1 MAEIILTIVVEVVK
15 CVAPPAYRRICY
27 LRKSKYTSN
36 LQNLKTEVDNLKS
49 ERVRT
54 EHQVDEAKRKGEE
67 IEENV
72 ENWLARANNV
82 IEAADNFTKDEAVA
96 NNRCF
101 KGLCPDLKTRCRL
114 SREAERQKEAVVN
127 FRDARRFDRISYCT
141 APEDIRLIP
150 NKDYEP
156 FESRMFTLR
165 NILSELED
173 PDVDM
178 LGIYGMGGIGKTMLA
193 EEIAR
198 KVKSDKLFDQ
208 VVFVEVSQ
216 NQDIRKIQ
224 GEIADKL
231 GLKFHEES
239 ESGRANSLF
248 KRIKAEKKILI
259 ILDNIWENLD
269 LRVVGIP
276 HGDGHKGCK
285 VLLTARSLDVLSGKM
300 DSRPNF
306 SIGVLN
312 EEEAWNLFK
321 KMAGDYIEGSEFQSV
336 ARDVAKECAG
346 LPVSVVTIAR
356 ALRNKR
362 LFEWKDALE
371 QLRRPYATN
380 FKDIQPTAC
389 KAIEL
394 SYNKLAGEE
403 LKNIFLLIGYTAISS
418 IDALLMCG
426 MGLGLFQGVNKMEV
440 ARARVRTLVHKLKAS
455 CMLLDHISK
464 SEEFFSMHDVVRDVA
479 ISIAST
485 EKIALTAT
493 NEQVDGF
500 RVWSDESAVKRYTSI
515 VLQDIKTNVL
525 PEVVECPQL
534 KLLFIRAD
542 KESSSLTI
550 PNNFFKRMIQVRVIN
565 LTYMNLLS
573 LPSTLGFLLN
583 LRALSL
589 CYCKLVDISVIG
601 GLKELEILCL
611 RGSDIKQLPTE
622 VGQLTWLT
630 LLDLRECRK
639 LEVIPPNVLSNL
651 SHLEEL
657 YISCRSFQ
665 KWEVEVE
672 GVKNASVEELKHLPN
687 LTSLELDIHDVNT
700 LPRGLFLEKLEKYRI
715 RIGDW
720 YWESTNIWRREFRL
734 RLNNKICLKDWLIVQ
749 LQGIEDLELHEL
761 QEQDVNCF
769 ANELVKVGSSELK
782 FLRILGCSDTLNPQA
797 ESKRPEESA
806 NAMQSNEI
814 ILEDNV
820 NISNTLF
827 IEKVA
832 LPKLEKLA
840 LRSINIERIWQ
851 NQVAAMTCGIENL
864 MHLTL
869 YNCMNLRC
877 LFSSSTVSDNIFV
890 RLQYI
895 EIEKCHVLEELIVMD
910 NQEERKNNIVIF
922 PKLQYLKMYDL
933 EKLTSFSTGD
943 VHMLEFPSL
952 KELWISR
959 CPEFMVRF
967 KRTTNDLNKKVF
979 PNLEELIVD
988 AKYIITNKFLFSE
1001 DLLCKLK
1008 CLDVAFVDELTAIL
1022 SLDDFLPRFHTLKVL
1037 QIEGYNGSL
1046 AKEKVEDGIEIIIR
1060 EAFNCYD
1067 LKYILKQ
1074 ESSSIMNNL
1083 VILRVM
1089 KCRRLINLVPSL
1101 TSFQNLTTLEISHCN
1116 GLKNVLTFSIA
1127 KTLVRLREM
1136 KIESCVMI
1144 TEIVLADDDDD
1155 HDAAKDEVIAFNELN
1170 ELKLLN
1176 LKSLRSFYSGNR
1188 ALNFPSLE
1196 RLLVDD
1202 CTNMKIFSR
1211 GELSTPMLHKVQLN
1225 MWDEAC
1231 WVWKE
1236 GLNTTIEQVN
1246 LEKES
1251 FFKKRREAPPSQQFL
1266 SFAPA
1271 PAPNLNLQTRLEIL
1285 PAMVAGVWSDD
1296 NNLQL
1301 EATTQF
1307 RKLLSIKRNPPIE
1320 EVIQSGVV
1328 PRFVEFLMG
1337 EDHPQLQYEAAWAL
1351 TNIASKSSQE
1361 TKVVIDHGAVP
1372 IFVKLLASPSDDIR
1386 EQAVWALGNVA
1397 ADSARYRD
1405 LVLSEEALIPL
1416 LTQLNK
1422 HEKLSM
1428 LRIATR
1434 TLSNFCGGTPRPIF
1448 DQVRPALP
1456 ALAQLVHSNDNEV
1469 VIDACRALFFLS
1481 DGTNDK
1487 IQAVIEVGVCPGLVE
1502 LLGHPSSSVV
1512 SPALKTVGSIVTG
1525 DDFQTQCIINCGA
1538 LPYLLGLLIH
1548 NHGKHIKKDACCTIS
1563 NITAGN
1569 REQIQAVIDAG
1580 LIGPLVNL
1588 LQNAEFNIKDWAA
1601 RAISNATLGGT
1612 HEQIKYLAREGCIKP
1627 LCDLLLCTDP
1637 VIVAVCLQG
1646 LENILKVGEAE
1657 KNMDTTIGDV
1667 NQYAQLVEEAEGLE
1681 KIENLQS
1688 HDNNEIR
1695 EESVKILE
1703 TYWCGRVAVM

>member
-72 ENWLARANNV
+72 GNWLGRANNV
-82 IEAADNFTKDEAVA
+82 IEASPAITLSLMKCKSISICLVLEWITGLRANSVA
-96 NNRCF
+96 
-101 KGLCPDLKTRCRL
+101 
-114 SREAERQKEAVVN
+114 
-127 FRDARRFDRISYCT
+127 
-141 APEDIRLIP
+141 
-150 NKDYEP
+150 
-156 FESRMFTLR
+156 LR

-248 KRIKAEKKILI
+248 KRIKAEKKILV

-380 FKDIQPTAC
+380 FKDIQPTAY

-455 CMLLDHISK
+455 CMLLDRISK

-485 EKIALTAT
+485 EQIALTAT

-734 RLNNKICLKDWLIVQ
+734 RLKNKICLKDWLIVQ
-749 LQGIEDLELHEL
+749 LQGIEDLELREL
-761 QEQDVNCF
+761 QEQDVNYF
-769 ANELVKVGSSELK
+769 ANELAKVGSSELK
-782 FLRILGCSDTLNPQA
+782 FLRIRGCSDALNPPA
-797 ESKRPEESA
+797 ESKGLQEST

-827 IEKVA
+827 IEK
-832 LPKLEKLA
+832 
-840 LRSINIERIWQ
+840 IWQ
-851 NQVAAMTCGIENL
+851 E
-864 MHLTL
+864 
-869 YNCMNLRC
+869 
-877 LFSSSTVSDNIFV
+877 
-890 RLQYI
+890 
-895 EIEKCHVLEELIVMD
+895 
-910 NQEERKNNIVIF
+910 
-922 PKLQYLKMYDL
+922 
-933 EKLTSFSTGD
+933 
-943 VHMLEFPSL
+943 
-952 KELWISR
+952 
-959 CPEFMVRF
+959 
-967 KRTTNDLNKKVF
+967 
-979 PNLEELIVD
+979 
-988 AKYIITNKFLFSE
+988 
-1001 DLLCKLK
+1001 
-1008 CLDVAFVDELTAIL
+1008 
-1022 SLDDFLPRFHTLKVL
+1022 
-1037 QIEGYNGSL
+1037 
-1046 AKEKVEDGIEIIIR
+1046 
-1060 EAFNCYD
+1060 
-1067 LKYILKQ
+1067 
-1074 ESSSIMNNL
+1074 
-1083 VILRVM
+1083 
-1089 KCRRLINLVPSL
+1089 
-1101 TSFQNLTTLEISHCN
+1101 
-1116 GLKNVLTFSIA
+1116 
-1127 KTLVRLREM
+1127 
-1136 KIESCVMI
+1136 
-1144 TEIVLADDDDD
+1144 
-1155 HDAAKDEVIAFNELN
+1155 
-1170 ELKLLN
+1170 
-1176 LKSLRSFYSGNR
+1176 
-1188 ALNFPSLE
+1188 
-1196 RLLVDD
+1196 
-1202 CTNMKIFSR
+1202 
-1211 GELSTPMLHKVQLN
+1211 
-1225 MWDEAC
+1225 
-1231 WVWKE
+1231 
-1236 GLNTTIEQVN
+1236 
-1246 LEKES
+1246 
-1251 FFKKRREAPPSQQFL
+1251 
-1266 SFAPA
+1266 
-1271 PAPNLNLQTRLEIL
+1271 
-1285 PAMVAGVWSDD
+1285 
-1296 NNLQL
+1296 
-1301 EATTQF
+1301 
-1307 RKLLSIKRNPPIE
+1307 
-1320 EVIQSGVV
+1320 
-1328 PRFVEFLMG
+1328 
-1337 EDHPQLQYEAAWAL
+1337 
-1351 TNIASKSSQE
+1351 
-1361 TKVVIDHGAVP
+1361 
-1372 IFVKLLASPSDDIR
+1372 
-1386 EQAVWALGNVA
+1386 
-1397 ADSARYRD
+1397 
-1405 LVLSEEALIPL
+1405 
-1416 LTQLNK
+1416 
-1422 HEKLSM
+1422 
-1428 LRIATR
+1428 
-1434 TLSNFCGGTPRPIF
+1434 
-1448 DQVRPALP
+1448 
-1456 ALAQLVHSNDNEV
+1456 
-1469 VIDACRALFFLS
+1469 
-1481 DGTNDK
+1481 
-1487 IQAVIEVGVCPGLVE
+1487 
-1502 LLGHPSSSVV
+1502 
-1512 SPALKTVGSIVTG
+1512 
-1525 DDFQTQCIINCGA
+1525 
-1538 LPYLLGLLIH
+1538 
-1548 NHGKHIKKDACCTIS
+1548 
-1563 NITAGN
+1563 
-1569 REQIQAVIDAG
+1569 
-1580 LIGPLVNL
+1580 
-1588 LQNAEFNIKDWAA
+1588 
-1601 RAISNATLGGT
+1601 
-1612 HEQIKYLAREGCIKP
+1612 
-1627 LCDLLLCTDP
+1627 
-1637 VIVAVCLQG
+1637 
-1646 LENILKVGEAE
+1646 
-1657 KNMDTTIGDV
+1657 
-1667 NQYAQLVEEAEGLE
+1667 
-1681 KIENLQS
+1681 
-1688 HDNNEIR
+1688 
-1695 EESVKILE
+1695 
-1703 TYWCGRVAVM
+1703 

>member
-1 MAEIILTIVVEVVK
+1 MSFLYK
-15 CVAPPAYRRICY
+15 
-27 LRKSKYTSN
+27 
-36 LQNLKTEVDNLKS
+36 
-49 ERVRT
+49 
-54 EHQVDEAKRKGEE
+54 
-67 IEENV
+67 
-72 ENWLARANNV
+72 
-82 IEAADNFTKDEAVA
+82 AADNFTKDEAVA
-96 NNRCF
+96 NKRCF

-127 FRDARRFDRISYCT
+127 VRDARRFDRISYCT

-248 KRIKAEKKILI
+248 KRIKAEKKILV

-380 FKDIQPTAC
+380 FKDIQPTAY

-455 CMLLDHISK
+455 CMLLDRISK

-485 EKIALTAT
+485 EQIALTAT

-734 RLNNKICLKDWLIVQ
+734 RLKNKICLKDWLIVQ
-749 LQGIEDLELHEL
+749 LQGIEDLELREL
-761 QEQDVNCF
+761 QEQDVNYF
-769 ANELVKVGSSELK
+769 ANELAKVGSSELK
-782 FLRILGCSDTLNPQA
+782 FLRIRGCSDALNPPA
-797 ESKRPEESA
+797 ESKGLQEST

-827 IEKVA
+827 IEKV
-832 LPKLEKLA
+832 
-840 LRSINIERIWQ
+840 
-851 NQVAAMTCGIENL
+851 
-864 MHLTL
+864 
-869 YNCMNLRC
+869 
-877 LFSSSTVSDNIFV
+877 
-890 RLQYI
+890 
-895 EIEKCHVLEELIVMD
+895 
-910 NQEERKNNIVIF
+910 
-922 PKLQYLKMYDL
+922 
-933 EKLTSFSTGD
+933 
-943 VHMLEFPSL
+943 
-952 KELWISR
+952 
-959 CPEFMVRF
+959 
-967 KRTTNDLNKKVF
+967 F
-979 PNLEELIVD
+979 PNLEQLIVD
-988 AKYIITNKFLFSE
+988 AKYIITNKFIFSE

-1022 SLDDFLPRFHTLKVL
+1022 SLDDFLQRFHTLKVL
-1037 QIEGYNGSL
+1037 QIEGYNDCL
-1046 AKEKVEDGIEIIIR
+1046 PKEKVENGMEVIIR
-1060 EAFNCYD
+1060 KAFKCYD
-1067 LKYILKQ
+1067 LKYILRQ

-1083 VILRVM
+1083 VILHVTM
-1089 KCRRLINLVPSL
+1089 CHRLINLVPSS
-1101 TSFQNLTTLEISHCN
+1101 TSFQNLKTLKISYCD

-1155 HDAAKDEVIAFNELN
+1155 HDAAKDEDIAFSELN

-1231 WVWKE
+1231 WAWKE
-1236 GLNTTIEQVN
+1236 SLNTTIEQVN
-1246 LEKES
+1246 LKKKS
-1251 FFKKRREAPPSQQFL
+1251 FLKKRRGAPPSRQFL
-1266 SFAPA
+1266 SFA

-1307 RKLLSIKRNPPIE
+1307 RKLLSNERSQPTE

-1328 PRFVEFLMG
+1328 PRFVEFLMR
-1337 EDHPQLQYEAAWAL
+1337 EDYPQLQYEAAWAL
-1351 TNIASKSSQE
+1351 TNIASGTSE
-1361 TKVVIDHGAVP
+1361 NTKVVIDQGAVP
-1372 IFVKLLASPSDDIR
+1372 IFVKLLASPSDDVR

-1397 ADSARYRD
+1397 GDSTRCRD

-1416 LTQLNK
+1416 LAQLNE
-1422 HEKLSM
+1422 HAKLSM
-1428 LRIATR
+1428 LRIATW
-1434 TLSNFCGGTPRPIF
+1434 TLSNFCGDKPRPIF
-1448 DQVRPALP
+1448 EQIRPALP
-1456 ALAQLVHSNDNEV
+1456 ALAQLIRSNDEEV
-1469 VIDACRALFFLS
+1469 LTDACWALSYLS
-1481 DGTNDK
+1481 DGTNDNV
-1487 IQAVIEVGVCPGLVE
+1487 QAVIEAGVCPRLVE
-1502 LLGHPSSSVV
+1502 LLGRSSSSVL
-1512 SPALKTVGSIVTG
+1512 SPALRAVGNIVMG

-1548 NHGKHIKKDACCTIS
+1548 DHEKSITKFACGIIS

-1569 REQIQAVIDAG
+1569 KEQIQAVIDAG
-1580 LIGPLVNL
+1580 FIGPLVNL
-1588 LQNAEFNIKDWAA
+1588 LQNAEFDIKEWAA
-1601 RAISNATLGGT
+1601 RAISNATKVDT
-1612 HEQIKYLAREGCIKP
+1612 HEQIKYLVREGCIKP
-1627 LCDLLLCTDP
+1627 LCDLLLCADP
-1637 VIVAVCLQG
+1637 KIVTVCLRG

-1657 KNMDTTIGDV
+1657 KNMDTAIGDV

-1681 KIENLQS
+1681 KIENLAS
-1688 HDNNEIR
+1688 HDNYEIH
-1695 EESVKILE
+1695 EKSVKILN
-1703 TYWCGRVAVM
+1703 TYWCGRVVGPQLGLLYAGNEEEDALGSNVITNGKVEWWTSPLSLSLQDMR

>member
-15 CVAPPAYRRICY
+15 RVAPPAYRRICY
-27 LRKSKYTSN
+27 WRKSKYTSN

-54 EHQVDEAKRKGEE
+54 QHQVDEAKRKGEE

-72 ENWLARANNV
+72 VNWLARANNV
-82 IEAADNFTKDEAVA
+82 IEAADNFTKDEATA
-96 NNRCF
+96 NKRCF
-101 KGLCPDLKTRCRL
+101 KGLCPDLQTRRRL
-114 SREAERQKEAVVN
+114 SKEAERQKEAVVN
-127 FRDARRFDRISYCT
+127 VRDARRFDRISYCT
-141 APEDIRLIP
+141 APEDIRLIS

-165 NILSELED
+165 NILSALED

-276 HGDGHKGCK
+276 HGDGHKDCK

-500 RVWSDESAVKRYTSI
+500 REWSDESAVKRYTSI

-550 PNNFFKRMIQVRVIN
+550 PNNFFKGMIQVRVIN

-589 CYCKLVDISVIG
+589 CYCKLLDISVIG
-601 GLKELEILCL
+601 GLKKLEILCL

-749 LQGIEDLELHEL
+749 LQGIEDLELREL
-761 QEQDVNCF
+761 QEQDVNYF
-769 ANELVKVGSSELK
+769 ANELAKVGSSELK
-782 FLRILGCSDTLNPQA
+782 FLRIHGCSDALNPPA
-797 ESKRPEESA
+797 ESKRQEESA
-806 NAMQSNEI
+806 NDMQSNEI

-840 LRSINIERIWQ
+840 VRSINIERIWQ

-864 MHLTL
+864 THLTL

-910 NQEERKNNIVIF
+910 NQEEERKNNIVMF
-922 PKLQYLKMYDL
+922 PQLQYLKMYDL

-967 KRTTNDLNKKVF
+967 KRTTNDLTKKVF

-988 AKYIITNKFLFSE
+988 AKYIITNKFIFSE

-1008 CLDVAFVDELTAIL
+1008 CLDVVFVDELTTIL
-1022 SLDDFLPRFHTLKVL
+1022 SLDDFLQRFHTLKVL
-1037 QIEGYNGSL
+1037 QIEGNNDCL
-1046 AKEKVEDGIEIIIR
+1046 PKEKAENGMEVIIR
-1060 EAFNCYD
+1060 KAFKCYD
-1067 LKYILKQ
+1067 LKYILSQ

-1083 VILRVM
+1083 VILHVT
-1089 KCRRLINLVPSL
+1089 KCHRLINLVPSS
-1101 TSFQNLTTLEISHCN
+1101 TSFQNLITLKISYCD
-1116 GLKNVLTFSIA
+1116 GLKNVLTVSIA

-1155 HDAAKDEVIAFNELN
+1155 HDAAKDEVIAFSELN

-1176 LKSLRSFYSGNR
+1176 LKSLRSFYSGSR

-1202 CTNMKIFSR
+1202 CTNMKTFSR
-1211 GELSTPMLHKVQLN
+1211 GELSTPVLHKVQLN

-1231 WVWKE
+1231 WAWKE

-1246 LEKES
+1246 LNEES
-1251 FFKKRREAPPSQQFL
+1251 FLKKRREAPPSQQFL
-1266 SFAPA
+1266 SFA

-1307 RKLLSIKRNPPIE
+1307 RKLLSNERSLPIE
-1320 EVIQSGVV
+1320 EVIKSGVV
-1328 PRFVEFLMG
+1328 PRFVEFLMR
-1337 EDHPQLQYEAAWAL
+1337 DDYPQIQYEAAWVL
-1351 TNIASKSSQE
+1351 TNIAYGTSE
-1361 TKVVIDHGAVP
+1361 DTKVVIDHGAVP
-1372 IFVKLLASPSDDIR
+1372 IFVKLLASPRDNIR
-1386 EQAVWALGNVA
+1386 EKAASALGNVA
-1397 ADSARYRD
+1397 IDSPRFRD

-1416 LTQLNK
+1416 LTLLNN
-1422 HEKLSM
+1422 HANLSM
-1428 LRIATR
+1428 KRRATR
-1434 TLSNFCGGTPRPIF
+1434 TLSNLCSGNPRPIF
-1448 DQVRPALP
+1448 EQVRPALP
-1456 ALAQLVHSNDNEV
+1456 ALAQLVHSNDEQV
-1469 VIDACRALFFLS
+1469 LTDACRALFCLS
-1481 DGTNDK
+1481 SDRKNDK
-1487 IQAVIEVGVCPGLVE
+1487 IQAVIEAGVCPRLVE
-1502 LLGHPSSSVV
+1502 LLGHPSPSVLTA
-1512 SPALKTVGSIVTG
+1512 ALQTVTNIVRG

-1548 NHGKHIKKDACCTIS
+1548 D
-1563 NITAGN
+1563 
-1569 REQIQAVIDAG
+1569 
-1580 LIGPLVNL
+1580 
-1588 LQNAEFNIKDWAA
+1588 
-1601 RAISNATLGGT
+1601 
-1612 HEQIKYLAREGCIKP
+1612 HE
-1627 LCDLLLCTDP
+1627 
-1637 VIVAVCLQG
+1637 
-1646 LENILKVGEAE
+1646 
-1657 KNMDTTIGDV
+1657 
-1667 NQYAQLVEEAEGLE
+1667 
-1681 KIENLQS
+1681 
-1688 HDNNEIR
+1688 
-1695 EESVKILE
+1695 
-1703 TYWCGRVAVM
+1703 

>member
-15 CVAPPAYRRICY
+15 RVAPPAYRRICY
-27 LRKSKYTSN
+27 WRKSKYTSN

-54 EHQVDEAKRKGEE
+54 QHQVDEAKRKGEE

-72 ENWLARANNV
+72 VNWLARANNV
-82 IEAADNFTKDEAVA
+82 IEAADNFTKDEATA
-96 NNRCF
+96 NKRCF
-101 KGLCPDLKTRCRL
+101 KGLCPDLQTRRRL
-114 SREAERQKEAVVN
+114 SKEAERQKEAVVN
-127 FRDARRFDRISYCT
+127 VRDARRFDRISYCT
-141 APEDIRLIP
+141 APEDIRLIS

-165 NILSELED
+165 NILSALED

-198 KVKSDKLFDQ
+198 KVKSDKLFDL

-259 ILDNIWENLD
+259 ILDNIWENLN

-285 VLLTARSLDVLSGKM
+285 VLLTARSLDLLSGKM
-300 DSRPNF
+300 DSRSNF

-534 KLLFIRAD
+534 KLLFICAD

-550 PNNFFKRMIQVRVIN
+550 PNNFFKGMIQVRVIN

-601 GLKELEILCL
+601 GLKKLEILCL

-672 GVKNASVEELKHLPN
+672 GVKNAGVEELKHLPN

-749 LQGIEDLELHEL
+749 LQGIEDLELREL
-761 QEQDVNCF
+761 REQDVNYF
-769 ANELVKVGSSELK
+769 ANELAKVGSSELK
-782 FLRILGCSDTLNPQA
+782 FLRIHGCSDALNPPA
-797 ESKRPEESA
+797 ESK
-806 NAMQSNEI
+806 
-814 ILEDNV
+814 V
-820 NISNTLF
+820 
-827 IEKVA
+827 
-832 LPKLEKLA
+832 
-840 LRSINIERIWQ
+840 
-851 NQVAAMTCGIENL
+851 
-864 MHLTL
+864 
-869 YNCMNLRC
+869 
-877 LFSSSTVSDNIFV
+877 
-890 RLQYI
+890 
-895 EIEKCHVLEELIVMD
+895 
-910 NQEERKNNIVIF
+910 
-922 PKLQYLKMYDL
+922 
-933 EKLTSFSTGD
+933 
-943 VHMLEFPSL
+943 
-952 KELWISR
+952 
-959 CPEFMVRF
+959 
-967 KRTTNDLNKKVF
+967 
-979 PNLEELIVD
+979 
-988 AKYIITNKFLFSE
+988 
-1001 DLLCKLK
+1001 
-1008 CLDVAFVDELTAIL
+1008 
-1022 SLDDFLPRFHTLKVL
+1022 
-1037 QIEGYNGSL
+1037 
-1046 AKEKVEDGIEIIIR
+1046 
-1060 EAFNCYD
+1060 
-1067 LKYILKQ
+1067 
-1074 ESSSIMNNL
+1074 
-1083 VILRVM
+1083 
-1089 KCRRLINLVPSL
+1089 
-1101 TSFQNLTTLEISHCN
+1101 
-1116 GLKNVLTFSIA
+1116 
-1127 KTLVRLREM
+1127 
-1136 KIESCVMI
+1136 
-1144 TEIVLADDDDD
+1144 
-1155 HDAAKDEVIAFNELN
+1155 
-1170 ELKLLN
+1170 
-1176 LKSLRSFYSGNR
+1176 
-1188 ALNFPSLE
+1188 
-1196 RLLVDD
+1196 
-1202 CTNMKIFSR
+1202 
-1211 GELSTPMLHKVQLN
+1211 
-1225 MWDEAC
+1225 
-1231 WVWKE
+1231 
-1236 GLNTTIEQVN
+1236 
-1246 LEKES
+1246 
-1251 FFKKRREAPPSQQFL
+1251 
-1266 SFAPA
+1266 
-1271 PAPNLNLQTRLEIL
+1271 
-1285 PAMVAGVWSDD
+1285 
-1296 NNLQL
+1296 
-1301 EATTQF
+1301 
-1307 RKLLSIKRNPPIE
+1307 
-1320 EVIQSGVV
+1320 
-1328 PRFVEFLMG
+1328 
-1337 EDHPQLQYEAAWAL
+1337 
-1351 TNIASKSSQE
+1351 
-1361 TKVVIDHGAVP
+1361 
-1372 IFVKLLASPSDDIR
+1372 
-1386 EQAVWALGNVA
+1386 
-1397 ADSARYRD
+1397 
-1405 LVLSEEALIPL
+1405 
-1416 LTQLNK
+1416 
-1422 HEKLSM
+1422 
-1428 LRIATR
+1428 
-1434 TLSNFCGGTPRPIF
+1434 
-1448 DQVRPALP
+1448 
-1456 ALAQLVHSNDNEV
+1456 
-1469 VIDACRALFFLS
+1469 
-1481 DGTNDK
+1481 
-1487 IQAVIEVGVCPGLVE
+1487 
-1502 LLGHPSSSVV
+1502 
-1512 SPALKTVGSIVTG
+1512 
-1525 DDFQTQCIINCGA
+1525 
-1538 LPYLLGLLIH
+1538 
-1548 NHGKHIKKDACCTIS
+1548 
-1563 NITAGN
+1563 
-1569 REQIQAVIDAG
+1569 
-1580 LIGPLVNL
+1580 
-1588 LQNAEFNIKDWAA
+1588 
-1601 RAISNATLGGT
+1601 
-1612 HEQIKYLAREGCIKP
+1612 
-1627 LCDLLLCTDP
+1627 
-1637 VIVAVCLQG
+1637 
-1646 LENILKVGEAE
+1646 
-1657 KNMDTTIGDV
+1657 
-1667 NQYAQLVEEAEGLE
+1667 
-1681 KIENLQS
+1681 
-1688 HDNNEIR
+1688 
-1695 EESVKILE
+1695 
-1703 TYWCGRVAVM
+1703 